1 MIAHLNGKLSEA
13 YPTHLIVECG
23 GVGYK
28 VNISLNSFS
37 KFEKTGDIKIFTH
50 LIVREDAQ
58 ILYGFHSKNERE
70 LFLKLISVNGV
81 GPASAMMMLSSLEPE
96 EIIAAIES
104 ADAKKLQT
112 VKGIGAK
119 TAQRIIIDLKDKLE
133 GDELNFGSFNTNSKN
148 KSKFEALSALEVL
161 GIPSRTADK
170 VLEIIL
176 KEFPDAEADVL
187 VKETLKRL

>member
-1 MIAHLNGKLSEA
+1 MIAHLNGKLAEA

-70 LFLKLISVNGV
+70 LFLRLISVNGV